1 VDALEQT
8 ILQLAVRGLL
18 VPQDPQDEPASE
30 LLKKIRAEKDK
41 IIAEGKIKRDKP
53 LPPIAEDEQPFAL
66 PTGWVWVRVGNLGV
80 TQTGGTP
87 ASSKPEYFDG
97 NFPFIGPG
105 QITPAGK
112 ILPPEKFISERGRL
126 ESAVAEPGDIL
137 MVCIGGSIGKC
148 AAASYATAFNQ
159 QINSI
164 HPVLVSS
171 EYVLNAMG
179 ASEFMAS
186 VGSTATGSAT
196 PIISKGKWDLLLL
209 PVPPLAEQSRIVT
222 RVAQLRRLCADLR
235 QRLSASQ
242 STQTH
247 LAEALVQDVV

>member
-1 VDALEQT
+1 
-8 ILQLAVRGLL
+8 
-18 VPQDPQDEPASE
+18 
-30 LLKKIRAEKDK
+30 
-41 IIAEGKIKRDKP
+41 
-53 LPPIAEDEQPFAL
+53 
-66 PTGWVWVRVGNLGV
+66 
-80 TQTGGTP
+80 
-87 ASSKPEYFDG
+87 
-97 NFPFIGPG
+97 
-105 QITPAGK
+105 
-112 ILPPEKFISERGRL
+112 L

-242 STQTH
+242 STQAH